1 MHSITES
8 VQDCIKCEKQGTLQ
22 KLLSNIF
29 FKKSNISIPKKVG
42 QVTEEFIDS
51 AKEEL
56 QKHKEETITIKPK

>member
-8 VQDCIKCEKQGTLQ
+8 AQDCIKCEKQGALQ
-22 KLLSNIF
+22 KLLSSAF
-29 FKKSNISIPKKVG
+29 FKKSNILVPKKVG